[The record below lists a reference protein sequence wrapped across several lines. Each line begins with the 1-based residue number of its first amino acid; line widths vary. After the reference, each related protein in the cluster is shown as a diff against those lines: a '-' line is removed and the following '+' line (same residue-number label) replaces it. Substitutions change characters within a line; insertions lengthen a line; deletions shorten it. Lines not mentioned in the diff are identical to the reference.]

1 MCISRCKVFFLPRA
15 HKCDRGVALYGRCFQ
30 DREVCNDRHGRNIH
44 ASISHDRTA
53 EQITELLSCPHVKVE
68 RIVSRGQASA
78 PDFWYDQDWAEWVL
92 VLAGSAGLMIEG
104 ESAARNLAPGDYVY
118 LPPHVRHRVA
128 WTDAAQ
134 PTIWLAVHHPAA
146 CRP

>member
-1 MCISRCKVFFLPRA
+1 MTVTA
-15 HKCDRGVALYGRCFQ
+15 G
-30 DREVCNDRHGRNIH
+30 NIH